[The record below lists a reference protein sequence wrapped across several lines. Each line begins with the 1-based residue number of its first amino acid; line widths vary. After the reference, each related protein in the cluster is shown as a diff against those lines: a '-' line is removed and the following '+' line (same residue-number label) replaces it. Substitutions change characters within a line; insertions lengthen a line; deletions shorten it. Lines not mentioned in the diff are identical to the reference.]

1 MALDYPGAFAG
12 VLSCGA
18 FLPGDRSLPKTLPF
32 VVYATVGTE
41 DFNLFELYQADRDM
55 TKGGTTHWV
64 EVFPGPHR
72 WAPPELLAEGLEFF
86 RACAA
91 RKEPGTADPVW
102 AKGLVQSRLASANN
116 LKASGELVPA
126 LWKARQTA
134 AFFAGVPGADSAAA
148 EVAGL
153 ESDPQLL
160 ARLEAERRLET
171 ALDRLRHCES
181 LGEYERE
188 LTVLEKLSQGNGW
201 ASQRGRWA
209 LTVAAM
215 DLSTSGL
222 MSLQRANYK
231 TAAAL
236 FEMAARADPKSPLH
250 AYNAA
255 CAYSRLNRP
264 KESIAMLQRAL
275 DLGFKD
281 GKALAED
288 PDLANARKDP
298 AFKDLTVRSSVQTR

>member
-1 MALDYPGAFAG
+1 
-12 VLSCGA
+12 
-18 FLPGDRSLPKTLPF
+18 
-32 VVYATVGTE
+32 
-41 DFNLFELYQADRDM
+41 
-55 TKGGTTHWV
+55 
-64 EVFPGPHR
+64 
-72 WAPPELLAEGLEFF
+72 
-86 RACAA
+86 
-91 RKEPGTADPVW
+91 
-102 AKGLVQSRLASANN
+102 
-116 LKASGELVPA
+116 LKASDELVPA

-134 AFFAGVPGADSAAA
+134 AFFAGVPGADRAAA
-148 EVAGL
+148 EVAAL
-153 ESDPQLL
+153 ESDPQLQ

-188 LTVLEKLSQGNGW
+188 LTAMEKLSQGDGG
-201 ASQRGRWA
+201 AAQRGRWA

-222 MSLQRANYK
+222 MSLQRANFK

-236 FEMAARADPKSPLH
+236 FEMASRADPKSPLP

-264 KESIAMLQRAL
+264 KASIAMLQRAL

-298 AFKDLTVRSSVQTR
+298 AFKGLALNTTTQTR